1 MVVSEKSAIFVIGKE
16 NNNMAYIVTAKV
28 KSNYGSI
35 WNDPFTMQIVCKDKD
50 QANEVAAKIRKEE
63 RWVSWPEI
71 EYVRSAEDYLKS
83 NE

>member
-35 WNDPFTMQIVCKDKD
+35 WNDPFTMQIVCNDKD
-50 QANEVAAKIRKEE
+50 QANKVAAKIRKEE
-63 RWVSWPEI
+63 RCCSWPEI
-71 EYVRSAEDYLKS
+71 EYVRSAEDYLNS